1 VLVPAPVLKVV
12 EESSL
17 GAAAPRTGLPVGDDP
32 RQLGM
37 DLRQEKLVARAS
49 RWRRLR
55 ALSRR

>member
-1 VLVPAPVLKVV
+1 MLVPAPVLKVV
-12 EESSL
+12 EESS
-17 GAAAPRTGLPVGDDP
+17 GAAPRTGLPVGDDP

-37 DLRQEKLVARAS
+37 DLRQEKPVARAS